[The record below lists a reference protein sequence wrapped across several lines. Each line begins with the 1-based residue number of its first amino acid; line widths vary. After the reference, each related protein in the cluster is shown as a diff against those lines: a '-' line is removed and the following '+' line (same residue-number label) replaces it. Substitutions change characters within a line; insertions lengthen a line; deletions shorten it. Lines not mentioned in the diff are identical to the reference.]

1 MELQENYAGRA
12 EFEALCDKIKEMGKL
27 NDETLKLEIIIE
39 ELYARLYQLDDLG
52 NGTAD
57 NRKAC
62 VIANAGQM
70 LINCINY
77 LRGTLESIIN
87 K

>member
-1 MELQENYAGRA
+1 MELQINYAGRA

-27 NDETLKLEIIIE
+27 NDETLELEIFIE
-39 ELYARLYQLDDLG
+39 KVYALLYQLDDLG

-57 NRKAC
+57 NR
-62 VIANAGQM
+62 ISSQYANAGQM

-77 LRGTLESIIN
+77 LRGTLESISN